1 MSGRI
6 QCESSTTFVWPKI
19 WSRGGSWESWC
30 VCISWCAGIIEE
42 WSIKRGRKK
51 KTKSKNQRKNPIM
64 GPEMKAPPVLF
75 LVLVSCL
82 LFQQSF
88 AAGAPYTNP
97 NLPVEARVKD
107 LLGRMTVDE
116 KIGQM
121 IQIERSVATSAVIT
135 KYYIGETF
143 KLHLC
148 EDTATRA

>member
-1 MSGRI
+1 
-6 QCESSTTFVWPKI
+6 
-19 WSRGGSWESWC
+19 
-30 VCISWCAGIIEE
+30 
-42 WSIKRGRKK
+42 
-51 KTKSKNQRKNPIM
+51 M

-135 KYYIGETF
+135 KYYIGEAF
-143 KLHLC
+143 NLHLS
-148 EDTATRA
+148 EDTVTGA